1 MTTGVFVVLLF
12 LPSRPSI
19 NHARAATAILL
30 FLTRSS
36 ADGAYTIF
44 AGTSNEIKVFCDM
57 TGTSTG
63 CGGGGWTLVMRIDG
77 QKVRRNMPSLSYTG
91 CIKNVDV
98 F

>member
-1 MTTGVFVVLLF
+1 
-12 LPSRPSI
+12 
-19 NHARAATAILL
+19 
-30 FLTRSS
+30 
-36 ADGAYTIF
+36 
-44 AGTSNEIKVFCDM
+44 M
-57 TGTSTG
+57 TGASTG